1 MKREN
6 LKRNRFTIIFCCIM
20 VLCVLS
26 LFIANIISNG
36 AITSDLFLKDPLD
49 TGMDFYIMVA
59 SAFKPIKIKLAEA
72 TSFYPPLALMLFRVI
87 YLCIPREITSQWP
100 TEGKWSEVLRG
111 NSVDLRIFPET
122 VLSFILLIVLCC
134 FSTMVLLVFQKEGNI
149 KLRIV
154 FSGCCIFSYGI
165 LFALERGNI
174 ILLCIP
180 MIMLFLLWKDSEKKY
195 QRILSIIALV
205 LAAGLK
211 IYPAIFGVLLLT
223 KRKWKEAVI
232 AIVLGIVILCGPLI
246 MSGGLNSI
254 LKYVSNVGGF
264 SESAGLG
271 SLHGFSLQVITKS
284 ICHLFSIDSSS
295 ILKYVQWS
303 AYILL
308 IAGCVL
314 SFFVKENW
322 KKIAL
327 ITSLV
332 IIVPGTSMPYISAF
346 LLFPFTAFLNE
357 ETGECNKVTSLL
369 YFFLFMLILL
379 PYSLPAF
386 LTFEPFT
393 LTTANF
399 VRQITMLI
407 FTVLLLSDCIYGVF
421 IRKRLKDEKQKII

>member
-1 MKREN
+1 MNKKNNFTNVFCILTLLCGTN
-6 LKRNRFTIIFCCIM
+6 LFVAN
-20 VLCVLS
+20 VLT
-26 LFIANIISNG
+26 NG
-36 AITSDLFLKDPLD
+36 NITSDLFLKDTLD

-59 SAFKPIKIKLAEA
+59 SAFKPIKIKLVEA
-72 TSFYPPLALMLFRVI
+72 ISFYPPLALMLFRVI

-100 TEGKWSEVLRG
+100 TEGVWSEVLRG
-111 NSVDLRIFPET
+111 NSVDLRIYPET
-122 VLSFILLIVLCC
+122 VLSFMLFIILCC
-134 FSTMVLLVFQKEGNI
+134 FSIMVLLVFQKKGSI
-149 KLRIV
+149 KLSIV
-154 FSGCCIFSYGI
+154 FSGCCIFSYGM
-165 LFALERGNI
+165 LFAFERGNI

-180 MIMLFLLWKDSEKKY
+180 LIMLFLLWKDSEKRY

-211 IYPAIFGVLLLT
+211 VYPAIFGVLLLT
-223 KRKWKEAVI
+223 KRRWKEAVI
-232 AIVLGIVILCGPLI
+232 AIVLGVIILCGPLI
-246 MSGGLNSI
+246 ISGGLNSI
-254 LKYVSNVGGF
+254 LKYASNVGGF

-271 SLHGFSLQVITKS
+271 SLHGFSLQVIAKS
-284 ICHLFSIDSSS
+284 ICHLLTIDSSN
-295 ILKYVQWS
+295 ILKYVQWC

-308 IAGCVL
+308 VSGCVL

-332 IIVPGTSMPYISAF
+332 IIVPGTSMPYISTF

-357 ETGECNKVTSLL
+357 ETGQHSKVTSWL

-399 VRQITMLI
+399 VRQIAMLI
-407 FTVLLLSDCIYGVF
+407 FTVLILGDCIHGVF
-421 IRKRLKDEKQKII
+421 IRKRLKDEEQKSI